1 LFAEFVEV
9 SKVSSKAAAKNCGLF
24 VLWIAVWSCGNTL
37 RSVVML
43 VFAYF
48 GVVLIWATTPLAI
61 QWSSHGVSFS
71 AAAVSRMT
79 LAAVIAVMIDLLF
92 RRQVFSHFKNWKLLF
107 AASLG
112 IFPNMPLVYWS
123 AQFIPSGIIA
133 VIFALSP
140 LATGL
145 ISWWLL
151 KDNPFTVR
159 RATSLLIAIAGL
171 SLIFYE
177 QWQLELTALWGVLG
191 ILASSFL
198 FSFSSVLV
206 KKFSLAQKP
215 PDAFSLAVGALLFSL
230 PGLWLVWWIQDGQIP
245 NHLPPVESWGS
256 ILYLELVASLLGA
269 VFFFFVLQRLTPSS
283 VSLIT
288 LMTPLLALWLGDFVA
303 HESLSFQAK
312 TGVCL
317 VLLGLCFYTDWSI
330 SKRIKSSNQWLLSK
344 FTARK
349 QENLFE
355 NYSKETQSS
364 VDRYK

>member
-1 LFAEFVEV
+1 
-9 SKVSSKAAAKNCGLF
+9 
-24 VLWIAVWSCGNTL
+24 
-37 RSVVML
+37 ML

-92 RRQVFSHFKNWKLLF
+92 RRQLISHFKNWKLLF

-151 KDNPFTVR
+151 KDNPFTFR
-159 RATSLLIAIAGL
+159 RVVSLLIAILGL

-177 QWQLELTALWGVLG
+177 QWQLELKALWGVLG
-191 ILASSFL
+191 ILVSSFL

-206 KKFSLAQKP
+206 KKFSFAQKP

-245 NHLPPVESWGS
+245 DHLPPVEAWGS
-256 ILYLELVASLLGA
+256 ILYLALVASLLGA
-269 VFFFFVLQRLTPSS
+269 VFFFFVLQRLAPGT
-283 VSLIT
+283 VALIT
-288 LMTPLLALWLGDFVA
+288 LMTPVLALCLGNIL
-303 HESLSFQAK
+303 EGELLSYQARI
-312 TGVCL
+312 GVLL
-317 VLLGLCFYTDWSI
+317 VLAGLICYTDWTLSLWKQKL
-330 SKRIKSSNQWLLSK
+330 SQWFVGRFRQPEIENS
-344 FTARK
+344 FTK
-349 QENLFE
+349 HTQEIE
-355 NYSKETQSS
+355 NTIQK
-364 VDRYK
+364 YK

>member
-1 LFAEFVEV
+1 
-9 SKVSSKAAAKNCGLF
+9 
-24 VLWIAVWSCGNTL
+24 
-37 RSVVML
+37 ML

-92 RRQVFSHFKNWKLLF
+92 RRQLISHLKNWKLLF

-123 AQFIPSGIIA
+123 AQFIPAGIIA

-151 KDNPFTVR
+151 KDNTFTVR
-159 RATSLLIAIAGL
+159 RVASLLIAISGL

-177 QWQLELTALWGVLG
+177 QWQLELKALWGVVG
-191 ILASSFL
+191 ILVSSFL

-206 KKFSLAQKP
+206 KKLSLTKTP
-215 PDAFSLAVGALLFSL
+215 PDAFSQAAGALLFSL

-245 NHLPPVESWGS
+245 NHLPPVEAWGS
-256 ILYLELVASLLGA
+256 ILYLALVASLFGA
-269 VFFFFVLQRLTPSS
+269 VFFFFVLQRLAPGT
-283 VSLIT
+283 VALIT
-288 LMTPLLALWLGDFVA
+288 LMTPVLALCLGNLV
-303 HESLSFQAK
+303 EGERLSHQAK
-312 TGVCL
+312 AGVLL
-317 VLLGLCFYTDWSI
+317 VLLGLVCYTNWTFSLWKQKL
-330 SKRIKSSNQWLLSK
+330 SQWFVDRFRQPLAENT
-344 FTARK
+344 FTKHK
-349 QENLFE
+349 QEIE
-355 NYSKETQSS
+355 NIIQK
-364 VDRYK
+364 YK

>member
-1 LFAEFVEV
+1 
-9 SKVSSKAAAKNCGLF
+9 
-24 VLWIAVWSCGNTL
+24 
-37 RSVVML
+37 ML

-79 LAAVIAVMIDLLF
+79 LAAVMAVMIDLLF
-92 RRQVFSHFKNWKLLF
+92 RRQLITHVKNWKLLF

-151 KDNPFTVR
+151 KDNPFTVKR
-159 RATSLLIAIAGL
+159 VASLLIAITGL
-171 SLIFYE
+171 SFIFYE

-191 ILASSFL
+191 ILVSSFL

-206 KKFSLAQKP
+206 KKLSVATKP
-215 PDAFSLAVGALLFSL
+215 PDAFSQATGALLFSL
-230 PGLWLVWWIQDGQIP
+230 PGLWLIWWIQDGQMP
-245 NHLPPVESWGS
+245 DQLPPVEAWGS
-256 ILYLELVASLLGA
+256 ILYLALIGSLLGA
-269 VFFFFVLQRLTPSS
+269 VLFFFVLQRLAPGT
-283 VSLIT
+283 VALIT
-288 LMTPLLALWLGDFVA
+288 LMTPLLALWLGNCVA
-303 HESLSFQAK
+303 NEDLSLQAK
-312 TGVCL
+312 LGVCL
-317 VLLGLCFYTDWSI
+317 VLAGLCFYTNWSI
-330 SKRIKSSNQWLLSK
+330 SKRWQLVNRWLLANFFAK
-344 FTARK
+344 EIKTGVETHL
-349 QENLFE
+349 QETKNL
-355 NYSKETQSS
+355 